1 MLAVENEVFNTPS
14 GFIYEAC
21 FEPDR
26 ERMLHAL
33 RAVLQYPVPKNGRTG
48 PEALEEE
55 VENVV

>member
-1 MLAVENEVFNTPS
+1 MENEVFNTPS